1 MSLFDNTEF
10 AFQAKSNQELKR
22 AHLLFKLIGNE
33 GLTKLGGK
41 FFNVAPFLVNFPMV
55 KPLIRKTIY
64 SQFVGGE
71 TPQEAIKVAN
81 ELYRYHVSS
90 ILDYSVEGQTEE
102 SDFDHVRD
110 VMLELIDISKNNP
123 SIPFVVFKPTAFGRI
138 ELWEKVGKKTQLNAE
153 ETKAWENTRKRF
165 EDVCAKGHRLDVN
178 IMIDAEETWMQ
189 GAADDLC
196 DEMMVKYNQKRPVI
210 WNTLQMYR
218 HDRLA
223 YLKAMY
229 EKAQKENYF
238 LGFKIVRGAYMEKER
253 LRAEEEGY
261 PSPIQPTKEATDHDY
276 NEAIKFMTQHHEQFG
291 LFAGTHNEQS
301 CSLLMELMKEN
312 GIDSKNPNFWFGQ
325 LFGMSDNIS
334 FNLAHLNYN
343 IAKYLPYGPIKEV
356 MPYLLRRAQENTS
369 VAGQTGR
376 ELALI
381 EKELKRRKII
391 SK

>member
-1 MSLFDNTEF
+1 MSLFDNTEY
-10 AFQAKSNQELKR
+10 AFQVKSDQELKK

-41 FFNVAPFLVNFPMV
+41 IFNIAPFLVSFPMV

-138 ELWEKVGKKTQLNAE
+138 ELWEKVGKKTQLNPE

-165 EDVCAKGHRLDVN
+165 EDVCEKGYQLDVN

-189 GAADDLC
+189 DAADDLC
-196 DEMMVKYNQKRPVI
+196 DEMMMKYNQKRPVI

-223 YLKAMY
+223 YLKTMY
-229 EKAQKENYF
+229 EKAQKDNYF
-238 LGFKIVRGAYMEKER
+238 LGYKIVRGAYMEKER
-253 LRAEEEGY
+253 ERAQAEAY
-261 PSPIQPTKEATDHDY
+261 PSPIQPNKEASDRDY
-276 NEAIKFMTQHHEQFG
+276 DLALEFIASHHERFG
-291 LFAGTHNEQS
+291 LFAGTHNEGS
-301 CSLLMELMKEN
+301 CELLAKLMNEN
-312 GIDSKNPNFWFGQ
+312 GIEKNNPNFWFGQ

-334 FNLAHLNYN
+334 FNLAHLGYN

-356 MPYLLRRAQENTS
+356 MPYLIRRAQENTS

-376 ELALI
+376 ELMLI
-381 EKELKRRKII
+381 EKELERRKKI
-391 SK
+391 K

>member
-1 MSLFDNTEF
+1 MSLFDNTEY
-10 AFQAKSNQELKR
+10 AFQVKSDQELKK

-41 FFNVAPFLVNFPMV
+41 IFNIAPFLVSFPMV

-138 ELWEKVGKKTQLNAE
+138 ELWEKVGKKTQLNPE

-165 EDVCAKGHRLDVN
+165 EDVCEKGYQLDVN

-189 GAADDLC
+189 DAADDLC
-196 DEMMVKYNQKRPVI
+196 DVMMMKYNQKRPVI

-223 YLKAMY
+223 YLKTMY
-229 EKAQKENYF
+229 EKAQKDNYF
-238 LGFKIVRGAYMEKER
+238 LGYKIVRGAYMEKER
-253 LRAEEEGY
+253 ERAQAEAY
-261 PSPIQPTKEATDHDY
+261 PSPIQPNKEASDRDY
-276 NEAIKFMTQHHEQFG
+276 DLALEFIASHHERFG
-291 LFAGTHNEQS
+291 LFAGTHNEGS
-301 CSLLMELMKEN
+301 CELLAKLMNEN
-312 GIDSKNPNFWFGQ
+312 GIEKNNPNFWFGQ

-334 FNLAHLNYN
+334 FNLAHLGYN

-356 MPYLLRRAQENTS
+356 MPYLIRRAQENTS

-376 ELALI
+376 ELMLI
-381 EKELKRRKII
+381 EKELERRKKI
-391 SK
+391 K